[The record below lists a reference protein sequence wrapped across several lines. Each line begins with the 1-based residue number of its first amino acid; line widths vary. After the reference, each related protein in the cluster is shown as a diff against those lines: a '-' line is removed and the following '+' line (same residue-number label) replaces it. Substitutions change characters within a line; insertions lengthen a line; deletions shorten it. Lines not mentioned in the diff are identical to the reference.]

1 MNKNPNDPTSS
12 DAPWEEAMS
21 RDFDARVRDLH
32 EAPLDFNS
40 VKGKARTIRRNR
52 RAAVAGGILGVAAI
66 VTPIAVLTNGGDTT
80 NSKEP
85 DFAPPGGSE
94 TSTSASRIP
103 GDYVLGGVWHQADG
117 DTVDLP
123 NDFYDPAVL
132 WNGQLV
138 GYYATSETEAAID
151 VIDDEGTIVET
162 IPVVSAPV
170 VNETGETLAYI
181 EPGGDLV
188 SVAPDGTQQV
198 LHTGLTPD
206 RGTYSVAAISGGP
219 DCSSDECRY
228 LVNDSGVAGGCSDAQ
243 SSDTVV
249 GSLDGAPASKCF
261 DVDLGQRLY
270 SVIDEVKD
278 DLTACGG
285 VFDAALP
292 TFGYA
297 WRNCD
302 FQPQQFSLDAQYVAA
317 IPSQGDSAGPLSL
330 SILDARTG
338 VETAGRFAPEG
349 GHIGTWAWTDDN
361 KLLFDTWDGAQ
372 WHLMTL
378 APSGEVEEI
387 ADPIANNDD
396 VSSPFTIVGAP

>member
-1 MNKNPNDPTSS
+1 MNQNPTDPTNP

-32 EAPLDFNS
+32 EAPLDFTS

-66 VTPIAVLTNGGDTT
+66 VTPIAVLTNGGTD
-80 NSKEP
+80 NAKEP
-85 DFAPPGGSE
+85 DFAPSGGSE
-94 TSTSASRIP
+94 TSTPASPIP
-103 GDYVLGGVWHQADG
+103 GDYVIDGVWHQADG

-138 GYYATSETEAAID
+138 GYYATSGTEAAID
-151 VIDDEGTIVET
+151 VIDDEGTIVDT
-162 IPVVSAPV
+162 VPVASAPV

-181 EPGGDLV
+181 ELGGGLV
-188 SVAPDGTQQV
+188 SIGPDGTEHV
-198 LHTGLTPD
+198 LHDGLTPD

-219 DCSSDECRY
+219 NCRTDECRY
-228 LVNDSGVAGGCSDAQ
+228 LVNDSGVAGGCADAQ

-249 GSLDGAPASKCF
+249 GTLDGTPASKCF

-270 SVIDEVKD
+270 SVIDEVRE

-292 TFGYA
+292 TFEYV

-302 FQPQQFSLDAQYVAA
+302 FQPQQFSRDARYVAA
-317 IPSQGDSAGPLSL
+317 VPSEGDGLGPLSL

-338 VETAGRFAPEG
+338 VERGRFAPEG
-349 GHIGTWAWTDDN
+349 GHIGTWAWTADN
-361 KLLFDTWDGAQ
+361 KLLFDTWDGGR

-378 APSGEVEEI
+378 APSGEVAEVAE
-387 ADPIANNDD
+387 PIANNDD
-396 VSSPFTIVGAP
+396 VDSPFTIVDAP